1 MFTKK
6 PAIVVKYFIG
16 KAAHSKEQR
25 KILVFSIPGLSPS
38 LIAVNKML
46 LKDNVSKCLTYGKA
60 VSETLVKIEQKSKC
74 NNQMSLFMFLFL
86 LLYILSPDSS
96 SN

>member
-25 KILVFSIPGLSPS
+25 KILVFSIPGLKMVS
-38 LIAVNKML
+38 LPAL
-46 LKDNVSKCLTYGKA
+46 L
-60 VSETLVKIEQKSKC
+60 Q
-74 NNQMSLFMFLFL
+74 
-86 LLYILSPDSS
+86 
-96 SN
+96 

>member
-25 KILVFSIPGLSPS
+25 KILMFSIPGLKMVS
-38 LIAVNKML
+38 LPAL
-46 LKDNVSKCLTYGKA
+46 LQSTKCCSK
-60 VSETLVKIEQKSKC
+60 I
-74 NNQMSLFMFLFL
+74 MSQ
-86 LLYILSPDSS
+86 SA
-96 SN
+96 